1 MDYSDTEKQTA
12 RKASAGKSDSIK
24 GVAEAAGKTAIAAAL
39 AGAVATGAAA
49 VTPDQINLPEPVPI
63 VQVVDQD
70 VDAPDSVV
78 DDEAEKKTSA
88 WKKILQILKFL
99 LIAAFII
106 GALVFGVLQGCASCA
121 GTLGVPFVSSESS
134 ASSSGATGDASTS
147 GAPGD
152 TSSSAV
158 AGSTSA
164 SAVAGSTSASGAASS
179 ASSSGAPSDTSSSAV
194 ASAA

>member
-12 RKASAGKSDSIK
+12 HKASAGKSDSIK

-70 VDAPDSVV
+70 VDTPDSVV

-99 LIAAFII
+99 LIAAFVI

-134 ASSSGATGDASTS
+134 ASSSGAAGDVSSSAVAGGTSTSAVAGSTSASGAASSASLSGATGDASTS

-158 AGSTSA
+158 A
-164 SAVAGSTSASGAASS
+164 
-179 ASSSGAPSDTSSSAV
+179 
-194 ASAA
+194 SAA